1 MSEAQLKAFLQKV
14 NGDANI
20 QEKLKAAKSPEE
32 VVKIAEETGYEF
44 TVDQLSA
51 NVLLSEDELKDVAG
65 GYTCGKNG
73 LPPMTGVATMPSGFV
88 DD

>member
-1 MSEAQLKAFLQKV
+1 MTQEQLKSFLQRV
-14 NGDANI
+14 NGDTNI
-20 QEKLKAAKSPEE
+20 QQKLNATKSPEE
-32 VVKIAEETGYEF
+32 VVNIVKEIGYEF

-65 GYTCGKNG
+65 EYTCGKNG

>member
-1 MSEAQLKAFLQKV
+1 M
-14 NGDANI
+14 NI
-20 QEKLKAAKSPEE
+20 AKE
-32 VVKIAEETGYEF
+32 IGYEF

-65 GYTCGKNG
+65 EYTCGKNG